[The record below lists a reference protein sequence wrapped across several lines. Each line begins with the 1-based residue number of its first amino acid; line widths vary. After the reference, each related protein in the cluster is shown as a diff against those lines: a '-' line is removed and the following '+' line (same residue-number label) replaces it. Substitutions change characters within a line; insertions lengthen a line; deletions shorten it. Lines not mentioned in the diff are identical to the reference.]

1 MRPLMRI
8 DRGDGRASSA
18 PKRRTALIPRAR
30 LVHTEDMMAAFNMF
44 AALRQA
50 GCFAADGIAP
60 RQG

>member
-1 MRPLMRI
+1 LIAATAAPDPRP
-8 DRGDGRASSA
+8 SA
-18 PKRRTALIPRAR
+18 AARRTALIPRAR
-30 LVHTEDMMAAFNMF
+30 LVHTEDMITAFNMF

>member
-1 MRPLMRI
+1 MAAP
-8 DRGDGRASSA
+8 DPRASA
-18 PKRRTALIPRAR
+18 AARRTALIPRAR
-30 LVHTEDMMAAFNMF
+30 LVHTEDMMTAFNMF